1 MSIVNFVTAI
11 TLEFFSDTPSMF
23 EFSKL
28 NTSTTIWTD
37 YKRINDT
44 HFESQSL
51 KSVVGK
57 VIAPE
62 KNFERFQKMCKQSW
76 TQRWWGSASMFQS
89 YHLVLSDL
97 KGRLRYGFLY
107 TYEAMV
113 KGVF

>member
-1 MSIVNFVTAI
+1 MY
-11 TLEFFSDTPSMF
+11 

-28 NTSTTIWTD
+28 ETTMMIWTD

-44 HFESQSL
+44 HFGSQSL
-51 KSVVGK
+51 NSVVGK

-62 KNFERFQKMCKQSW
+62 KNFQRFQEMCKQSW

-97 KGRLRYGFLY
+97 KGRLRHGFLY
-107 TYEAMV
+107 TYEPMDHRLWYRGYEAME
-113 KGVF
+113 